1 MQEQLPRKFVDEA
14 PWMGSRRVSAGTTH
28 SAANAATELNE
39 AIMLASELILTVAN
53 SPSPTTCIEL
63 RPNPVI
69 WMSRIFAI
77 CYAHTSMKV

>member
-1 MQEQLPRKFVDEA
+1 MDEA

-39 AIMLASELILTVAN
+39 AIMLASELILTVAT
-53 SPSPTTCIEL
+53 PLLPLLVIQL
-63 RPNPVI
+63 RPNLII
-69 WMSRIFAI
+69 WMSPIFAN